1 MGMRNIR
8 VAPYFRDQV
17 TPRMRE
23 MVNHILDTGI
33 LSHGE
38 YSQEFERRFSTEH
51 GCAYGILSN
60 SGTSA
65 LQVALQAMKE
75 IHHWHD
81 GDEVIIPATTF
92 VATANIV
99 VHNRMVPVFV
109 DVDSLT
115 YNIDPALI
123 ERAITP
129 KTRAIIPVH
138 LLGQPADM
146 SSVIDIAHN
155 HNLKVIE
162 DSCECIFVNHREKPV
177 GSWGDIGCF
186 SFYVAHL
193 LVTGVGGMCTTSN
206 PFYAARI
213 RSLVNHGMDM
223 AQLNPGENFT
233 PRPNP
238 NRRFFFSSVGY
249 SYRITELDAA
259 LGLAQMDTI
268 RESIE
273 RRWGNAQSLTT
284 GIQTYVNL
292 EYPEDPIRLSHLHV
306 PMETENAWMM
316 YPIVLRRGLDKEPL
330 MAHLNARGIETR
342 DLLPLINQ
350 PAYARSLF
358 SEDYPVSQWLIE
370 SGFYVG
376 CHQGLTL
383 ADMDTIVQSLKD
395 YFDTDRE
402 RTQRENSRAPAA
414 LPA

>member
-1 MGMRNIR
+1 MRNIG
-8 VAPYFRDQV
+8 VGTFQT

-23 MVNHILDTGI
+23 LINQVLDSGRI
-33 LSHGE
+33 SYGPL
-38 YSQEFERRFSTEH
+38 SQEFERRFSEAH
-51 GCAYGILSN
+51 GCEYGILSN

-75 IHHWHD
+75 IHHWRD

-99 VHNRMVPVFV
+99 LHNRMTPIFV

-115 YNIDPALI
+115 YNIGPALI

-146 SSVIDIAHN
+146 SAIVDIAHRY
-155 HNLKVIE
+155 NLKVIE
-162 DSCECIFVNHREKPV
+162 DSCECMFVNHREKPV

-193 LVTGVGGMCTTSN
+193 LITGVGGMCTTNN

-223 AQLNPGENFT
+223 AQLNPGENFA

-238 NRRFFFSSVGY
+238 NRRFFFSSVGH
-249 SYRITELDAA
+249 SYRITELEAA
-259 LGLAQMDTI
+259 LGLAQLDTI

-273 RRWGNAQSLTT
+273 TRWRNALQLTE
-284 GIQTYVNL
+284 GIGRLVDRYAGL
-292 EYPEDPIRLSHLHV
+292 DPIQIPFEHFAR
-306 PMETENAWMM
+306 PNAWMM

-330 MAHLNARGIETR
+330 MAWLNQRGIETR

-350 PAYARSLF
+350 PAYARGLF

-370 SGFYVG
+370 SGFYCG
-376 CHQGLTL
+376 CHAGLTL
-383 ADMDTIVQSLKD
+383 ADMDAIVQSLKD

-414 LPA
+414 VSA